1 MRNNKPA
8 RCLGYWYLAKPW
20 TFTGPCFRA
29 YLQGLAAVKVALR
42 PPIHHRTFSFP
53 SHGAFMRNKSQW
65 PTQGY
70 AWTLTEN
77 KGQGEDKKRRAGARL
92 FARSQHHSYKVCA
105 SSFKHLRVFDVPWK
119 CILQLC
125 TFADDAA
132 LHCQARVMCTRD
144 SIFATSTQVSR
155 KTPALN
161 DISIILMI

>member
-8 RCLGYWYLAKPW
+8 RCLGYCYLAKSW

-29 YLQGLAAVKVALR
+29 YLQGLAAVKAALR

-77 KGQGEDKKRRAGARL
+77 KGQGEDKKDVQVRVCLRGRNIIPT
-92 FARSQHHSYKVCA
+92 RCVHHPSSTCVC
-105 SSFKHLRVFDVPWK
+105 SMSPENVYYNCVHLPTMP
-119 CILQLC
+119 LC
-125 TFADDAA
+125 TV
-132 LHCQARVMCTRD
+132 RRG
-144 SIFATSTQVSR
+144 
-155 KTPALN
+155 
-161 DISIILMI
+161 